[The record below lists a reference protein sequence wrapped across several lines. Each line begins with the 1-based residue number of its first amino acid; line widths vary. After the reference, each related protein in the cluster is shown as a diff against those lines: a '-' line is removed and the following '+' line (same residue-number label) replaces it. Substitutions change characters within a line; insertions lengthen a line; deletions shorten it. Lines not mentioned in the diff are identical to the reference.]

1 VSDRSA
7 RQALIARRLTQP
19 LALEDG
25 RPPRILRSTLVTISA
40 FVLAALVWA
49 ALTQVQELTVAPG
62 QIIPRGQVEA
72 VQHLEGGIVAEVYI
86 HEGMSVTAEQPL
98 VRLRPESAAGDRSQF
113 EARRAGLK
121 LQLMRLEAQSRD
133 EVADFGELARQFP
146 DLAAEQE
153 RLNVSAV
160 MERHQEHATL
170 AARVAQKRSEI
181 TMLTSDL
188 QTARAQLAVQTE
200 LLSIQDSLQKSGAGS
215 RKNWLEAKSLVQRA
229 EGEVLNLEN
238 KIATA
243 VNALSEAQS
252 SLIEAEA
259 KAREKASEERA
270 KAASDLAETEQQL
283 VKLVDRFDRL
293 LIRAP
298 SEGIV
303 QEVVPKSPGEVIRP
317 GDVVARIVPTGREL
331 IAEVRIDPKDS
342 GHIRIGA
349 DADIRLATY
358 DSAVFGQVRGKV
370 EYLSATT
377 FFPPATQVP
386 NQTPTEPYY
395 KATIRLL
402 QDHVSSGAVSYPI
415 TPGMVLQAHIKTGS
429 KSIIRYM
436 FKPVF
441 NSLEVAFSER

>member
-1 VSDRSA
+1 
-7 RQALIARRLTQP
+7 
-19 LALEDG
+19 
-25 RPPRILRSTLVTISA
+25 
-40 FVLAALVWA
+40 
-49 ALTQVQELTVAPG
+49 
-62 QIIPRGQVEA
+62 
-72 VQHLEGGIVAEVYI
+72 
-86 HEGMSVTAEQPL
+86 
-98 VRLRPESAAGDRSQF
+98 
-113 EARRAGLK
+113 LK
-121 LQLMRLEAQSRD
+121 LQLMRLDAQSRD

>member
-7 RQALIARRLTQP
+7 RRALIARRLTQP

-62 QIIPRGQVEA
+62 QIIPRGQIEA

-146 DLAAEQE
+146 DLAGEQE

>member
-7 RQALIARRLTQP
+7 RRALIARRLTQP

-146 DLAAEQE
+146 DLAGEQE